1 MGRHQGVPPARA
13 AEGEGALP
21 PAGGGRRHTQMQ
33 WFCFRAA
40 QELHIGDICAL
51 HLSQSCD
58 AELAIQ
64 VQDDHC
70 LCRAVVESSNWLPCG
85 SAVCIQCGC
94 MLLARMVKQSRAAC
108 TPGSHSSQ
116 VAKQQQV
123 PNGYQPCIVRV
134 FTDTWQSVQ
143 FGRLKHAV
151 CPVTLAAKVGWLF
164 D

>member
-1 MGRHQGVPPARA
+1 MPPARA

-70 LCRAVVESSNWLPCG
+70 LCRAVVESSNWLH
-85 SAVCIQCGC
+85 
-94 MLLARMVKQSRAAC
+94 AAGKNGEAK
-108 TPGSHSSQ
+108 PGSLHARQPFKSGCKATASTQWLSALHCEGVYRHLAISAIWAVEARSVSCDTCSQ
-116 VAKQQQV
+116 
-123 PNGYQPCIVRV
+123 
-134 FTDTWQSVQ
+134 
-143 FGRLKHAV
+143 GRLA
-151 CPVTLAAKVGWLF
+151 L
-164 D
+164 